1 MSTVVSD
8 CFTIG
13 SIVSTKTCYNEE
25 IEGEVLAFD
34 PQSKMLILKCAS
46 SSGNPK
52 RNDVNIVNLSL
63 VSDVQIKKEVTG
75 LPDAPQSLNLHR
87 LNTRVRNS
95 IENKKRLVT
104 ALSACLDP
112 EGQRLFLAISRVIDD
127 VVWVGQNIRVYNE
140 VTIVPPYKVENV
152 IGDLDS
158 KPYNYIKKF
167 VEKHWRDQREHATT
181 SQHHVAPVVSGST
194 V

>member
-13 SIVSTKTCYNEE
+13 SIVATRTCYNEN

-34 PQSKMLILKCAS
+34 PQTKMLILKCPS

-52 RNDVNIVNLSL
+52 RHDVNIVNLSL
-63 VSDVQIKKEVTG
+63 VSDVQIKKEVTTT
-75 LPDAPQSLNLHR
+75 PEPPQSLNLHR

-95 IENKKRLVT
+95 IENKRRLVS

-112 EGQRLFLAISRVIDD
+112 EGQRLFMAIARVIDD
-127 VVWVGQNIRVYNE
+127 VSWAGQNIRVYNE
-140 VTIVPPYKVENV
+140 VIITPPYKVDNV
-152 IGDLDS
+152 IGEKDS

-167 VEKHWRDQREHATT
+167 VERHWRDHREHGAPNS
-181 SQHHVAPVVSGST
+181 SQHQ
-194 V
+194 

>member
-13 SIVSTKTCYNEE
+13 SIVATRTCYNEN

-34 PQSKMLILKCAS
+34 PQTKMLILKCPS

-52 RNDVNIVNLSL
+52 RHDVNIVNLSL
-63 VSDVQIKKEVTG
+63 VSDVQIKKEVTTV
-75 LPDAPQSLNLHR
+75 PAPPQSLNLHR

-95 IENKKRLVT
+95 IENKRRLVS

-112 EGQRLFLAISRVIDD
+112 EGQRLFMAIARVIDNVSWD
-127 VVWVGQNIRVYNE
+127 GQNINVYND
-140 VTIVPPYKVENV
+140 VIITPPYKVDNV
-152 IGDLDS
+152 LCEKDS
-158 KPYNYIKKF
+158 KSYNYIKKF
-167 VEKHWRDQREHATT
+167 VERHWRDHRDHAAH
-181 SQHHVAPVVSGST
+181 SNQHQ
-194 V
+194 